1 LTTSGSIAAVVVDG
15 PAGERSVMTF
25 DGRSGVRLGTYE
37 VRPRFAGNGPGD
49 VLISGLLVSDEV
61 LVIERQEDNSTNTAD
76 DDRIEIHS
84 HGGESPATIVPVQ
97 HHPPMALTSGPGAT
111 LYVAHLGGIVTAY
124 PVGGGTPADVL
135 DIGDVESISS
145 IGVEDDGGR
154 LMVVGYDSG
163 RVELVNLETG
173 ALIAE
178 LSEHSGVVTH
188 AVIGRS
194 PGGLRVSTTSED
206 EGVVRTLDDPD
217 LLRETLCAMAG
228 RDLTDLEWHRFVDAA
243 TPQPCARGLS

>member
-1 LTTSGSIAAVVVDG
+1 
-15 PAGERSVMTF
+15 
-25 DGRSGVRLGTYE
+25 
-37 VRPRFAGNGPGD
+37 
-49 VLISGLLVSDEV
+49 
-61 LVIERQEDNSTNTAD
+61 
-76 DDRIEIHS
+76 
-84 HGGESPATIVPVQ
+84 
-97 HHPPMALTSGPGAT
+97 MALTSGPGAT